1 MTFDNFFAAQ
11 SIILWAAFG
20 IALVMGAVV
29 NKTNFCTMGAVSDL
43 VNIGDSGRFR
53 AWLLAIA
60 VALLGVAI
68 LEPMGLVGIN
78 DSFPPYRG
86 GELLWGENLIGG
98 LLFGIGMTLASGCGN
113 KCLIRIGGGNIKSI
127 MVMLVIG
134 VIAYFMVSP
143 FPGSDKT
150 LFSLLFYDW
159 IRPLSVSLGASQD
172 LGSLLGGES
181 AGMARMIIGGVL
193 GVVLL
198 LFVFK
203 SADFRSSF
211 DNVLGGLVVGLAIVA
226 AWYVTTNVIIDADGE
241 QLTPAEYYEQ
251 WDMLAE
257 SDEGKPAQ
265 GRPLSPQSY
274 TFINPMAQSLGYA
287 GSGFNK
293 TLLTFGVMAFLGV
306 IAGSLLW
313 SMLSRSFRF
322 EWFSS
327 VGDFFNH
334 LVGAI
339 LMGFGGTLALGC
351 TIGQGITG
359 ISTLAT
365 GSFLTFVAIVFGS
378 ALTMKIQYYKMVYE
392 EEAGFFSALVA
403 SLADFHLLPNGLRK
417 LDKV

>member
-1 MTFDNFFAAQ
+1 MTFDNFFSAQ
-11 SIILWAAFG
+11 STFLWAAFG

-29 NKTNFCTMGAVSDL
+29 NKTNFCTMGAVSDW
-43 VNIGDSGRFR
+43 VNIGDTGRLR

-68 LEPMGLVGIN
+68 LEPMGLVN
-78 DSFPPYRG
+78 ASDAFPPYRS
-86 GELLWGENLIGG
+86 GELLWAEHLLGG
-98 LLFGIGMTLASGCGN
+98 LMFGIGMTLASGCGN
-113 KCLIRIGGGNIKSI
+113 KTLIRIGGGNAKSI

-134 VIAYFMVSP
+134 VIAYFMISP

-159 IRPLSVSLGASQD
+159 IRPLSTNVGASQD
-172 LGSLLGGES
+172 LGALLGGES
-181 AGMARMIIGGVL
+181 AETARMVIGAAL
-193 GVVLL
+193 GVLL
-198 LFVFK
+198 LLFIFK
-203 SADFRSSF
+203 SADFRGSL

-226 AWYVTTNVIIDADGE
+226 AWYVTSNITIDADGE
-241 QLTPAEYYEQ
+241 MVSLGGYYEE
-251 WDMLAE
+251 WDMLAD
-257 SDEGKPAQ
+257 SDEGKPQQ
-265 GRPLSPQSY
+265 GRPLSPQSF
-274 TFINPMAQSLGYA
+274 TFINPMAQTVGYA
-287 GSGFNK
+287 SGGFNK
-293 TLLTFGVMAFLGV
+293 TLLSFGVMAFLGV
-306 IAGSLLW
+306 VAGSLLW
-313 SMLSRSFRF
+313 SLLSRSFRF

-392 EEAGFFSALVA
+392 EEAGFISALVA
-403 SLADFHLLPNGLRK
+403 SLADFHLLPNALRK

>member
-1 MTFDNFFAAQ
+1 MIFENFFAAQ
-11 SIILWAAFG
+11 SSFLWAAFG

-60 VALLGVAI
+60 VALLGVTL
-68 LEPMGLVGIN
+68 LEPLGLVNPDG
-78 DSFPPYRG
+78 SFPPYRS
-86 GELLWGENLIGG
+86 GELLWIENLLGG
-98 LLFGIGMTLASGCGN
+98 LMFGIGMTLASGCGN

-127 MVMLVIG
+127 MVMLIIG

-159 IRPLSVSLGASQD
+159 IRPLSVNLGASQD
-172 LGSLLGGES
+172 LGALLGGKS
-181 AGMARMIIGGVL
+181 ADTTRMVIGGVL
-193 GVVLL
+193 GVLLL

-203 SADFRSSF
+203 SADFRSSL
-211 DNVLGGLVVGLAIVA
+211 DNILGGLVVGLAIVA
-226 AWYVTTNVIIDADGE
+226 AWYVTTNVIIEADGE
-241 QLTPAEYYEQ
+241 MLSLGGYYEE
-251 WDMLAE
+251 WEMLAD
-257 SDEGKPAQ
+257 SDEGKPEQ
-265 GRPLSPQSY
+265 GRPLSPQSF
-274 TFINPMAQSLGYA
+274 TFINPMGQTLGYA
-287 GSGFNK
+287 SGGFNRS
-293 TLLTFGVMAFLGV
+293 LLTFGVMAFLGV

-313 SMLSRSFRF
+313 SLLSRSFRI

-327 VGDFFNH
+327 VGDFANH

-339 LMGFGGTLALGC
+339 LMGFGGTLAMGC

-359 ISTLAT
+359 ISTLAV
-365 GSFLTFVAIVFGS
+365 GSFITFMAIIFGS
-378 ALTMKIQYYKMVYE
+378 ALTMKVQYYKMVYE
-392 EEAGFFSALVA
+392 EETGFFKALVA
-403 SLADFHLLPNGLRK
+403 SLADFYLLPNGLRK